1 MKGER
6 IERIVLAGTGKAATA
21 TGLALRDAGLKVV
34 RVAGR
39 TPARVQ
45 ALAKRLGAKPA
56 GLVNL
61 ETRDADLCILAVS
74 DAALT
79 ELAAFLRLPGTL
91 VAHTS
96 GTAPMSVLEPVSG
109 RTGVFYPL
117 QTFPAGR
124 RTSFRSVPMCIEAAR
139 PEDAERLTELAGR
152 ISSRVR
158 LLDSEQRRVAH
169 LGAVLVS
176 NFSNYLYARAEDL
189 LAGQGLSME
198 ILEPLIRKTA
208 SNVRTPG
215 IFSRQTGPAVRH
227 DFETLE
233 RHRQMLADRPDLE
246 ELYTLLS
253 EHIMKYH
260 DTDGKL

>member
-1 MKGER
+1 MTGER

-21 TGLALRDAGLKVV
+21 TGLALRDAGLQIV

-45 ALAKRLGAKPA
+45 ALARRLGAEA
-56 GLVNL
+56 SEFGNL

-79 ELAAFLRLPGTL
+79 ELAASLRLPGTL

-96 GTAPMSVLEPVSG
+96 GSAPMSVLEPVSG

-124 RTSFRSVPMCIEAAR
+124 RTSFKNVPMCIEAGR
-139 PEDAERLTELAGR
+139 PEDTDLLLELAGR

-158 LLDSEQRRVAH
+158 LLDSEQRRIAH

-176 NFSNYLYARAEDL
+176 NFSNYLYARAEEL
-189 LAGQGLSME
+189 LAGHGLSME
-198 ILEPLIRKTA
+198 LLEPLIRKTA

-215 IFSRQTGPAVRH
+215 IFSRQTGPAVRR
-227 DFETLE
+227 DFETME
-233 RHRQMLADRPDLE
+233 RHRQKLAERPDLQ

-260 DTDGKL
+260 ETDGKL